1 MGLFNGRKKVHI
13 GYLGNFSRG
22 ITHSELEYLKTSLR
36 KHLSAAG
43 VDTLSEE
50 WIGSG
55 EKKTL
60 IIHLEEGGSIRFER
74 GFGTPATIV
83 IDSKLNRKQVGAVL
97 EKVEADLLEEGFQP
111 FAGSDHCF
119 FTR

>member
-22 ITHSELEYLKTSLR
+22 ITHSELDYLKASLCS
-36 KHLSAAG
+36 HLRDAE
-43 VDTLSEE
+43 VNTLSEE
-50 WIGSG
+50 WTGRG
-55 EKKTL
+55 EQKTL
-60 IIHLEEGGSIRFER
+60 VIHLEEGGSIRFEC

-83 IDSKLNRKQVGAVL
+83 IDSKLNRKQIGAVL
-97 EKVEADLLEEGFQP
+97 EKVETDLLEKGFQP